1 MSSRPPARTPLAIVR
16 SAIDVRQFLIY
27 MCVGLIGTG
36 VQYLFLV
43 GLVRL
48 WHTEPVLAS
57 GCGFCVGAVANY
69 YANYH
74 LTFRSRGGRGRT
86 MGRFFAIALCG
97 LAVNTGVMA
106 LMNRGFHI
114 HYLVS
119 QIAATGTV
127 VVLTYLGNRF
137 WTFRE
142 VNHV

>member
-1 MSSRPPARTPLAIVR
+1 VSRRPAHRPLAMIR
-16 SAIDVRQFLIY
+16 SAIDVRQFLTY

-43 GLVRL
+43 ALVRL
-48 WHTEPVLAS
+48 WQADPVWAS

-74 LTFRSRGGRGRT
+74 LTFRSRGRRART

-106 LMNRGFHI
+106 LMNRGFHV
-114 HYLVS
+114 HYLLS
-119 QIAATGTV
+119 QIVATGTV

-142 VNHV
+142 VGHV

>member
-1 MSSRPPARTPLAIVR
+1 MKSRCTREPLAMIR
-16 SAIDVRQFLIY
+16 SAVDLRQFVTY

-43 GLVRL
+43 ALVRL
-48 WHTEPVLAS
+48 WHTDPVWAS
-57 GCGFCVGAVANY
+57 GSGFCVGAVANY
-69 YANYH
+69 YANYR
-74 LTFRSRGGRGRT
+74 LTFRSRGRHGRT

-106 LMNRGFHI
+106 LMNRGFHT

-119 QIAATGTV
+119 QIVATGTV

-142 VNHV
+142 VSHV